1 MVEAT
6 FAIDNKGKNTIL
18 TDARAAGIRI
28 ANLLLNNSL
37 VLPNNEN
44 VFFAPNSRR
53 MEFSNSTTISIMQQ
67 EIRSLITTYIG
78 SEFSFDVYI
87 DTDNNGTKAN
97 DPRKNLMITITIGSL
112 DGSMSSL
119 TFKGSSTKDGINL
132 ESVINV

>member
-53 MEFSNSTTISIMQQ
+53 MDFSNSTTIAIMQQ

>member
-53 MEFSNSTTISIMQQ
+53 MEFSNSTTIAIMQQ

>member
-1 MVEAT
+1 
-6 FAIDNKGKNTIL
+6 
-18 TDARAAGIRI
+18 
-28 ANLLLNNSL
+28 
-37 VLPNNEN
+37 
-44 VFFAPNSRR
+44 
-53 MEFSNSTTISIMQQ
+53 MEFSNSTTIAIMQQ

>member
-53 MEFSNSTTISIMQQ
+53 MEFSNSTTIAIMQQ

-112 DGSMSSL
+112 DGSMTSL

>member
-53 MEFSNSTTISIMQQ
+53 MEFSNSTTIAIMQQ

-87 DTDNNGTKAN
+87 NTDNTGTKAN

-112 DGSMSSL
+112 DGSMTSL

>member
-53 MEFSNSTTISIMQQ
+53 MEFSNSTTIAIMQQ

-87 DTDNNGTKAN
+87 NTDNNGTKAN

>member
-53 MEFSNSTTISIMQQ
+53 MEFSNSSTIAIMQQ

>member
-18 TDARAAGIRI
+18 TDALAAGIRI

-53 MEFSNSTTISIMQQ
+53 MEFSNSTTIAIMQQ